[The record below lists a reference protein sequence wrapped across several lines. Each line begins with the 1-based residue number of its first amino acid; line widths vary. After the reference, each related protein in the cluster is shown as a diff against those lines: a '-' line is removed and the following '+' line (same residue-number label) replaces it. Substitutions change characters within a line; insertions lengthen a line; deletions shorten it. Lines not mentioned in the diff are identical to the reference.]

1 MLSWLNLRA
10 RDHAVRTNDPWS
22 HGGRQISVTKQ
33 LETLL
38 QHHFPT
44 ECAANVQRHAVEA
57 GGGGGDEHGDEHGD
71 ADGDGAG
78 TTSSGASSALGR
90 KGGVVV
96 VPIFCCSVALPGV
109 ATGLHV
115 FEPRYRLM
123 MRRCIESGQKKFGM
137 CLDQK
142 HEYGTMLRI
151 VNYEQL
157 ADGRSRVDC
166 VGEERFRVVSW
177 GEKDGY
183 STGRVTW
190 VDDTTTVEVV
200 GKVVEEVAEEVEEV
214 VGKVVEKEVR
224 KEGTASVA
232 SSSLVATAAEVTAG
246 KVQTMRLALRRV
258 LAVSVWTQLEE
269 MLGMEPD
276 GDGDDDDVRFV
287 FWAGSVLAACGI
299 LGQEKLYDLAFGGPT
314 NVTVVDGKPT
324 WTKVQQGEGEEG
336 EGEGENRFIKRSL
349 RDSHEERV
357 RVLELYVAAVVRASG
372 C

>member
-1 MLSWLNLRA
+1 
-10 RDHAVRTNDPWS
+10 
-22 HGGRQISVTKQ
+22 
-33 LETLL
+33 
-38 QHHFPT
+38 
-44 ECAANVQRHAVEA
+44 
-57 GGGGGDEHGDEHGD
+57 
-71 ADGDGAG
+71 
-78 TTSSGASSALGR
+78 
-90 KGGVVV
+90 
-96 VPIFCCSVALPGV
+96 
-109 ATGLHV
+109 
-115 FEPRYRLM
+115 
-123 MRRCIESGQKKFGM
+123 
-137 CLDQK
+137 
-142 HEYGTMLRI
+142 
-151 VNYEQL
+151 
-157 ADGRSRVDC
+157 
-166 VGEERFRVVSW
+166 
-177 GEKDGY
+177 
-183 STGRVTW
+183 
-190 VDDTTTVEVV
+190 VEVV

-214 VGKVVEKEVR
+214 AGTVVEKEVG

-269 MLGMEPD
+269 MLGIMPD
-276 GDGDDDDVRFV
+276 GDDDDDDVRFV

-324 WTKVQQGEGEEG
+324 WTKVQQGEGEEE